1 MVVITKQF
9 VMRRSSLFLFLFSML
24 TISAVFTWSACSG
37 DGGGVNIFSVEDDKM
52 LGMQLRDE
60 ILANPQEFPVLDEV
74 QYASAYGY
82 LNDVVDDILA
92 SGEVRYAEAF
102 AWETR
107 IIENDTVL
115 NAFAAP
121 GGYIFVYTGLIKFLE
136 KKDDFVGVM
145 GHEMAHADRRHSTQ
159 QLTQQYGVAV
169 LLELLVGNNES
180 LLGNVLGSLLTLKF
194 SRDDE
199 AEADEYSVIY
209 LCDTEYAANG
219 AASFFEALLNMGVA
233 TPPQFLSTHPSPD
246 NRVADINAEADSRGC
261 DTTFDSNDQEWEAF
275 KASLP

>member
-1 MVVITKQF
+1 MRKSILFFLSALAISIT
-9 VMRRSSLFLFLFSML
+9 L
-24 TISAVFTWSACSG
+24 TWSACKG

-60 ILANPQEFPVLDEV
+60 ILANPQEFPVLNEA
-74 QYASAYGY
+74 QYASAYNY
-82 LNDVVDDILA
+82 LDGIVDDILA
-92 SGEVRYAEAF
+92 SGEVRYADEF
-102 AWETR
+102 DWETR
-107 IIENDTVL
+107 IIDNDTVL

-121 GGYIFVYTGLIKFLE
+121 GGYIFVYTGLIKFLDE
-136 KKDDFVGVM
+136 KDDFVGVM

-159 QLTQQYGVAV
+159 QLTQAYGVAV
-169 LLELLVGNNES
+169 LLELLVGNNEN
-180 LLGNVLGSLLTLKF
+180 LLADVVGSLLTLKF

-209 LCDTEYAANG
+209 LCETEYAANG
-219 AASFFEALLNMGVA
+219 AASFFEALLNMGVS

-246 NRVADINAEADSRGC
+246 NRVTDINAEADSRGC
-261 DTTFDSNDQEWEAF
+261 DTAFDSNDQEWEAF